1 MADFDVAT
9 TILLFLEKICYNDLF
24 GFSPSFI
31 CFHPLFAWKTNV
43 SIVAPFTFKRNNEL
57 AMYIYIQLKFTRVER
72 NETGESRRTL
82 KLREAWVLITRF
94 VVKLSTT
101 ILQLIPSCI
110 QVDDLLK

>member
-43 SIVAPFTFKRNNEL
+43 SIVAPFTFKRNNE
-57 AMYIYIQLKFTRVER
+57 YIYTIYIYNSNLHEWREMKPGNRDER
-72 NETGESRRTL
+72 
-82 KLREAWVLITRF
+82 
-94 VVKLSTT
+94 
-101 ILQLIPSCI
+101 
-110 QVDDLLK
+110 

>member
-57 AMYIYIQLKFTRVER
+57 AIYIYTTQIYTS
-72 NETGESRRTL
+72 GE
-82 KLREAWVLITRF
+82 K
-94 VVKLSTT
+94 
-101 ILQLIPSCI
+101 
-110 QVDDLLK
+110 